1 MTETVQ
7 VVHAQ
12 RTAIRVRGVTAK
24 TRDRILVAGVDLD
37 IPDGRVTAIIGSSGS
52 GKTTTALALM
62 GEHRPGVTLSM
73 DHRDAAGVRFG
84 YVPQQP
90 SSVLN
95 PVLRIGTVLDD
106 IARAAHRAGHQVS
119 VPGALQRAGFPSNP
133 AMLRRYPHQ
142 LSGGQQ
148 QRLVIAHTLL
158 TNPTCL
164 IMDEPTTG
172 QDPANRAAVLDEIT
186 RLAGQG
192 LTVVL
197 LTHDLD
203 AVRQVAQQVIVMA
216 DGRVIETGETGV
228 LEAPA
233 QEQTRAL
240 VEAQSPAVRHN
251 RIRHPTP
258 GVSTRV
264 SMDGVCAGFRSTPVL
279 QNFSLSVEPGKCV
292 ALVGPSGC
300 GKTTAARVV
309 AGLHR
314 PTAGRVLLDGR
325 PLAGTTHN
333 RTRNDIAAIA
343 YVFQDA
349 KAAFD
354 PYRSVW
360 EQIVRGPLR
369 LRGATNAEAAA
380 AAHTALEQVG
390 LDRKIAQTRPSTLSG
405 GEAQRAALARALAA
419 APSVLICDEITTGL
433 DPVSQRRVLDI
444 LSELTRTRGIS
455 LMVISHDAAVVQTVA
470 DEVIDMREGELS
482 AARHSGGCVT
492 PYIA

>member
-1 MTETVQ
+1 MTETVP
-7 VVHAQ
+7 VSEAVPVTVAEPT
-12 RTAIRVRGVTAK
+12 RRSAIRVRGLTAR
-24 TRDRILVAGVDLD
+24 TPDRVLVAGVDLD
-37 IPDGRVTAIIGSSGS
+37 IAEGAVTAIIGSSGS

-62 GEHRPGVTLSM
+62 GEHRPGVALSV
-73 DHRDAAGVRFG
+73 DRRDAAGVRFG

-90 SSVLN
+90 SSVLT
-95 PVLRIGTVLDD
+95 PVLRIGTVLRD
-106 IARAAHRAGHQVS
+106 IERAAHRAGHQVS
-119 VPGALQRAGFPSNP
+119 VPEALQRAGFPSDP

-148 QRLVIAHTLL
+148 QRLVIAQTLL

-203 AVRQVAQQVIVMA
+203 AVRTVAQQVIVMA
-216 DGRVIETGETGV
+216 HGRVIETGEIGV

-233 QEQTRAL
+233 QEKTRAL
-240 VEAQSPAVRHN
+240 VEAQSPAVRHS
-251 RIRHPTP
+251 RIHRPT
-258 GVSTRV
+258 TRV
-264 SMDGVCAGFRSTPVL
+264 RTRLTVDAVCAGFRTTPVL
-279 QNFSLSVEPGKCV
+279 RNFSLSVDPGECV

-333 RTRNDIAAIA
+333 RTRHDVAAVA

-360 EQIVRGPLR
+360 EQIVRGPRR
-369 LRGATNAEAAA
+369 LRGATSAEAAA

-390 LDRKIAQTRPSTLSG
+390 LDRTIALARPSILSG
-405 GEAQRAALARALAA
+405 GEAQRAALARALAVD
-419 APSVLICDEITTGL
+419 PSVVICDEITTGL

-444 LSELTRTRGIS
+444 LSELTRTRGMS
-455 LMVISHDAAVVQTVA
+455 LMVISHDADVVQTVA
-470 DEVIDMREGELS
+470 DEVIDMHER
-482 AARHSGGCVT
+482 R
-492 PYIA
+492 